1 MVIRRLISVFL
12 VILGGVLMFFATNEP
27 PWLGWG
33 VLMLGGLIE
42 AVGITLERKRG

>member
-1 MVIRRLISVFL
+1 MVLRRSISVFL

-33 VLMLGGLIE
+33 LLMLGGLIE
-42 AVGITLERKRG
+42 AIGIMLERKKG